1 MLRAEKLSPGPIGLG
16 TRFRA
21 KITSMRRP
29 AAMTIEFTGYER
41 PRRLASTTRLST
53 MDIRGVPAFDP
64 VAGGTRMR
72 WSWDVEPRGLFKLMT
87 PMVAHVGQRQEQ
99 IIWVNLKRV
108 VEAQEAPSSAA
119 GR

>member
-1 MLRAEKLSPGPIGLG
+1 
-16 TRFRA
+16 
-21 KITSMRRP
+21 
-29 AAMTIEFTGYER
+29 
-41 PRRLASTTRLST
+41 
-53 MDIRGVPAFDP
+53 
-64 VAGGTRMR
+64 MR